1 MTWEEWKNSKVS
13 EKGNSYRAGSNDV
26 NLNYINS
33 SAYRKKFNKLTGNSK
48 VNDAIRRYSQASLI
62 HRNGTDGEDLY
73 IIDSKTGKLL
83 LRKISSTQSMEV
95 SVGFKEIENIRKKY
109 AGAIGIHNHPSNIL
123 PTGSDFAAAGYRK
136 YSFGIAVTHD
146 GRLFK
151 YSCGEKPFLGYLLD
165 NRIEK
170 YQKPEYNLNKEEA
183 HIKALNEFRQEY
195 GITWEEI
202 KN

>member
-1 MTWEEWKNSKVS
+1 MTLILITSILQRIE
-13 EKGNSYRAGSNDV
+13 
-26 NLNYINS
+26 
-33 SAYRKKFNKLTGNSK
+33 KKFNKLTGNSR

-62 HRNGTDGEDLY
+62 HRNRTDGEDLY

-95 SVGFKEIENIRKKY
+95 AVDFKKIENIRKKY

-123 PTGSDFAAAGYRK
+123 LTGSDFAAAGYRK
-136 YSFGIAVTHD
+136 YSFGIVVTHD

-151 YSCGEKPFLGYLLD
+151 YSCGKKPFLGYLLD

-170 YQKPEYNLNKEEA
+170 YQKSEYNLNKEEA